1 MASFM
6 NKPRTQIR
14 NSVTRLFRFPLLSV
28 LLLLAVAGCKQNAH
42 TSDPKLRQIDE
53 MLNSQLP
60 QGTPKSRV
68 ILYLSSQ
75 GFATERSPDDHTIV
89 AIVGHVDTELLQP
102 ATARVTFH
110 FDAADKLKS
119 YDLDQATGA
128 LP

>member
-6 NKPRTQIR
+6 NTQCIQTT
-14 NSVTRLFRFPLLSV
+14 NSFTRSFCFPLLSV
-28 LLLLAVAGCKQNAH
+28 FLLLAVAGCKQDAH

-75 GFATERSPDDHTIV
+75 GFATEPSPDDRNIA
-89 AIVGHVDTELLQP
+89 AIVRHVDTETLQP